1 MRKEVQ
7 KEGRKIKEKKE
18 KEDERKKK
26 KKKENALDSGRV

>member
-1 MRKEVQ
+1 MRKEVK
-7 KEGRKIKEKKE
+7 KEGRMIKEKKE